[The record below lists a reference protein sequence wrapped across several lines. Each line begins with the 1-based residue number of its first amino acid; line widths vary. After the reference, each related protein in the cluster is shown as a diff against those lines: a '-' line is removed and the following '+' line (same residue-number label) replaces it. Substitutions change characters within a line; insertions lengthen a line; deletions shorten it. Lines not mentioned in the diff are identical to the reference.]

1 MDPFSWG
8 GLAALASAASGI
20 ASAVGTYQAGQYKA
34 HQAEEDAKIGQ
45 IRAKQ
50 IDSQYRDE
58 LSSTIA
64 NIRTIRA
71 ATGVG
76 ANSPTTLALE
86 GQSRTVSDRNR
97 TRDVANQRIQSN
109 RDAEDAKFLRRSAG
123 LSLGVGIGGALL
135 KLRE

>member
-1 MDPFSWG
+1 M
-8 GLAALASAASGI
+8 ASGI
-20 ASAVGTYQAGQYKA
+20 VSAVGSYQAGKYKA
-34 HQAEEDAKIGQ
+34 HQAEQDAKIGQ
-45 IRAKQ
+45 IKAKQ

-76 ANSPTTLALE
+76 SDSPTTLALE
-86 GQSRTVSDRNR
+86 SENRKVSDRNR

-109 RDAEDAKFLRRSAG
+109 RDSQDAKFLKRQAG
-123 LSLGVGIGGALL
+123 LSLGIGIGGSLL
-135 KLRE
+135 KLAE